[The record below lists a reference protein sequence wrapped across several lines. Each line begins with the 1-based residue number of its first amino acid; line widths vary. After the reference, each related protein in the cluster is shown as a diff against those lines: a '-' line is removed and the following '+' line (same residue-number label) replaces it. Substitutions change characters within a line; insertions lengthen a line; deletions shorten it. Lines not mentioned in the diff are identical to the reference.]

1 MGMAARKDVEER
13 FSVETMVKRVNE
25 IYQELFY
32 K

>member
-13 FSVETMVKRVNE
+13 FSMETMVKRINE
-25 IYQELFY
+25 VYQELLY